1 MAESTAPVDYYQ
13 VLQDQVSERIVG
25 GLASWHK
32 MRGTETKQ
40 DTATAPLDLLKEEIN
55 KSVSESMDFAATNG
69 GGTLANMFTDAVAT
83 TVDPKLGDAGN
94 LYRTRGVDFT
104 SVVGKEIKNSLQ
116 FTSSKNAG
124 LTEKELT
131 ETGSLLPNESGQDT
145 LFRADP
151 IANGLANKISSVMGK
166 TKSLSGIV
174 TDMHTPDYD
183 TSDILKEHN
192 KNVIM
197 SSDLFKVIEDKAYIM
212 SRLTGD
218 PVNDGPLLAAIVT
231 QQEMRAR
238 AAALAKRGV
247 DPYAVSQFNPVLVES
262 ISRGSSKFKSAAEY
276 LARHERDLSILID
289 GACLL
294 PGMGILGNAGKMAY
308 TGYGVMEAKAL
319 GAIAKGSPLG
329 KVFSA
334 KAMSNMVKL
343 IEADYALSSA
353 LSSKRIAIN
362 AFELGMFKAGE
373 QVGGKYFDSPM
384 LGGITGATIAMPAF
398 LIGNGILNLA
408 KLTAEGK
415 GVYKELIAQKL
426 AAAPLHAKLT
436 IAQLKGQ
443 TQYMGELGKAVTQ
456 ILDESWAMAQKIN
469 TLPAADAK
477 LLAAASMANPNRI
490 ASNRML
496 RMGIALEQKEVMQ
509 LIEKEYAG
517 LMKSKFGAEDVLVN
531 KSFQEAITFHE
542 LSRITGL
549 FDRSRIGTRYEIQG
563 IGSPLE
569 AIGEEIVVTQKAFT
583 MGADDAALAAR
594 IKNNEFLIEPIS
606 DLGKQVK
613 DFQLFNDNI
622 GRNLVFNLLKDDSRF
637 VQYTNPDGSLKAA
650 PEVVME
656 AVSKE
661 APQIAKTW
669 DRLTK
674 TVLTNTSK
682 NEFYGINVNG
692 VSFHDIWER
701 GKHLGN
707 DIFMPKSHTFRG
719 NKSMMSDLVYNDEN
733 LSRIALGLRNDLDKA
748 YKSIYKP
755 LSKDQREV
763 VNDILYQAN
772 LFDKK
777 VEING
782 STIMVDGTVHAVD
795 PKVADALKAHNLM
808 TDYMFQ
814 LTNAKQISG
823 LASEGFLID
832 SITKDIVKIKPNK
845 RPKKVDLTAAKE
857 KLSEG
862 ISPEMES
869 LKTAFEDAAG
879 VATVLRYKGGKI
891 HSTEVMPMDTVNSRF
906 RKLSNKDTVV
916 DKVEY
921 YSPIMYNQPLRV
933 FAISGEGANA
943 EVRLVAT
950 AATKARAERV
960 IDKLRVNIATK
971 KEGFAGINPETLT
984 VVHTGNG
991 LNFIA
996 SGKGIYDLAKSTS
1009 HVDFANMKAK
1019 LTESIKK
1026 LPKEEQEQ
1034 ILQQVDAIFTATR
1047 NAAYN
1052 TKGYAKERTARV
1064 LGESLNGPAPTY
1076 PVQEAM
1082 DGHIARFANDFIKSE
1097 ERRYLTD
1104 KFLATYGD
1112 YLDDPLDWASKVR
1125 ATDSGLKH
1133 EINVVQRQLKT
1144 IMGYMHPLERVR
1156 LDSINRFSDWAS
1168 GKGAFGDLTSKFMEK
1183 ITPTWVHLPQEI
1195 KKVTGSALLGML
1207 NVSSGV
1213 VQAAGALTA
1222 IGKFG
1227 VDDSRVFM
1235 QEFLAWYTG
1244 TGLKRASKVFGKDIV
1259 LSKEVATLHNVVKRT
1274 KIIEDANM
1282 ANIFN
1287 ISNEHLGA
1295 RGMLDKFESWSGA
1308 FLAEGER
1315 INRVVALF
1323 AERKNL
1329 MREIA
1334 AGKGVAL
1341 DGGKLSKFEI
1351 DNSQRYFETLAA
1363 RASDTSIAMNK
1374 TRNPEAFKDMPGV
1387 ALQFRQYPMYWL
1399 DMFTH
1404 TLNSSQKASYL
1415 GLQTLMFGI
1424 HAIPFAGDMGQ
1435 MYSAITGKPNFYE
1448 SVWGDTANYMYESDW
1463 NTKSDG
1469 SKRFSLQG
1477 LYSMGNGLGGVASNR
1492 MGHAM
1497 LLGQTL
1503 ASAEKGIMQ
1512 TIPAWVTI
1520 GNALNGIMNIKTAYK
1535 AEVLTS
1541 STAGLELAGMLPLFS
1556 RVFKGERAWEQ
1567 GVYTD
1572 RTGKNV
1578 LVDLSKYEA
1587 IQLAAG
1593 FTPERIALVNQQ
1605 SRIIQGIKE
1614 HTVTSAEVLATTVLK
1629 DMRMSYKGGEFDE
1642 EGKQRWQLALALAQK
1657 QAHDYK
1663 NDIRGNLFI
1672 QTYVKTIL
1680 KGLASVNMDKPT
1692 MTLLS
1697 GMAVGA
1703 MEETKLALSAK
1714 KSTVAADKENK

>member
-1 MAESTAPVDYYQ
+1 MAEPTAPVDYYQ
-13 VLQDQVSERIVG
+13 QLQDQVSERIVG

-40 DTATAPLDLLKEEIN
+40 TDPAPLDLLKNEIN
-55 KSVSESMDFAATNG
+55 KSISESSTFAGANS
-69 GGTLANMFTDAVAT
+69 GGTLGNLFTDAVAT
-83 TVDPKLGDAGN
+83 TIDPKLGDAGN

-104 SVVGKEIKNSLQ
+104 STVGKEVKKSLQ
-116 FTSSKNAG
+116 FSSRSNV
-124 LTEKELT
+124 ELSQA
-131 ETGSLLPNESGQDT
+131 ELIEAGSLLPTESGFQSI
-145 LFRADP
+145 LRVDP
-151 IANGLANKISSVMGK
+151 IATGLANKISEVMKK
-166 TKSLSGIV
+166 TTKIDSLDSAYIPESEDLIAGIKKRNI
-174 TDMHTPDYD
+174 D
-183 TSDILKEHN
+183 T
-192 KNVIM
+192 IM
-197 SSDLFKVIEDKAYIM
+197 SSDLYKVIEDKAYVM

-218 PVNDGPLLAAIVT
+218 PINDGPLLGAIVA

-238 AAALAKRGV
+238 GAALAKRGV
-247 DPYAVSQFNPVLVES
+247 DPYVVSQFNPVLVES
-262 ISRGSSKFKSAAEY
+262 IARGSSQFSSVSEY
-276 LARHERDLSILID
+276 MKKNERDLSILID

-294 PGMGILGNAGKMAY
+294 PGTGILGNSGKMAY
-308 TGYGVMEAKAL
+308 AGYGALEAKAL
-319 GAIAKGSPLG
+319 GAITRGSKLG
-329 KVFSA
+329 DVFSA
-334 KAMSNMVKL
+334 KAMSNMAKL
-343 IEADYALSSA
+343 IDADYALSSA
-353 LSSKRIAIN
+353 LRSERIAIN
-362 AFELGMFKAGE
+362 AFELSMFKAGE
-373 QVGGKYFDSPM
+373 HVGKEYFDSPM
-384 LGGITGATIAMPAF
+384 LGGMAGATLAMPAF
-398 LIGNGILNLA
+398 LMGTGILNLA

-415 GVYKELIAQKL
+415 GVYKDLIAQKL

-436 IAQLKGQ
+436 ISQLKGQ
-443 TQYMGELGKAVTQ
+443 TEYMGELGKAVTK
-456 ILDESWAMAQKIN
+456 ILDESWVMAQKIN
-469 TLPAADAK
+469 ALPAADAK
-477 LLAAASMANPNRI
+477 LLAAASMVNPNRI

-531 KSFQEAITFHE
+531 KSFQEAVTFHE

-549 FDRSRIGTRYEIQG
+549 FDRSRIGTQYEIQG

-569 AIGEEIVVTQKAFT
+569 GIGEELVVTQKAFT

-594 IKNNEFLIEPIS
+594 IKNNEFLVEPIS

-613 DFQLFNDNI
+613 DFQLVNENI
-622 GRNLVFNLLKDDSRF
+622 GRNLVFNLLKDDTRF
-637 VQYTNPDGSLKAA
+637 VQHFNADGSLKSA
-650 PEVVME
+650 PEVVMAE
-656 AVSKE
+656 VAKE
-661 APQIAKTW
+661 APQIANTW

-707 DIFMPKSHTFRG
+707 DILMPKSHTFRK
-719 NKSMMSDLVYNDEN
+719 NSSMMNDLVYNDEN

-748 YKSIYKP
+748 YKTIYKP

-763 VNDILYQAN
+763 VNDVLYQAN

-782 STIMVDGTVHAVD
+782 STIKVGDTVHAVD

-814 LTNAKQISG
+814 LTNAKQISS

-845 RPKKVDLTAAKE
+845 RPKKADLTAAKE

-869 LKTAFEDAAG
+869 LKTTFEDAAG
-879 VATVLRYKGGKI
+879 VATVQRYRGGKI

-921 YSPIMYNQPLRV
+921 YSPIMYSQPFRV

-943 EVRLVAT
+943 EMRLVAT

-984 VVHTGNG
+984 AVHTGNG
-991 LNFIA
+991 LNFMA
-996 SGKGIYDLAKSTS
+996 SGKGVYDLAKSTS

-1082 DGHIARFANDFIKSE
+1082 DRHIARFANDFIKSE
-1097 ERRYLTD
+1097 ERRYLVD

-1112 YLDDPLDWASKVR
+1112 YLDDPLDWASKIR

-1144 IMGYMHPLERVR
+1144 IMGYMHPLERIR

-1168 GKGAFGDLTSKFMEK
+1168 GKGAFGDLTSKFMER

-1195 KKVTGSALLGML
+1195 KKLTGAALLGMMNL
-1207 NVSSGV
+1207 SSGV
-1213 VQAAGALTA
+1213 VQGVGILTA
-1222 IGKFG
+1222 LGKYPL
-1227 VDDSRVFM
+1227 DSHLFM
-1235 QEFLAWYTG
+1235 QDFITWYAG
-1244 TGLKRASKVFGKDIV
+1244 TGLKKVSKLVGQEVV
-1259 LSKEVATLHNVVKRT
+1259 LTKEAATLHNIVKRT

-1295 RGMLDKFESWSGA
+1295 RGVLDKFESFSGSL
-1308 FLAEGER
+1308 LAEGER
-1315 INRVVALF
+1315 INRTVALF
-1323 AERKNL
+1323 AERRNL
-1329 MREIA
+1329 MREIE

-1363 RASDTSIAMNK
+1363 RTSDTSIVMNK
-1374 TRNPEAFKDMPGV
+1374 TRNPEAFKDIPGV

-1415 GLQTLMFGI
+1415 GLQTLMFGR

-1435 MYSAITGKPNFYE
+1435 MYSSITGKPNFFE

-1469 SKRFSLQG
+1469 SKRFSLQA
-1477 LYSMGNGLGGVASNR
+1477 LYSLGNGLGGAASNR

-1541 STAGLELAGMLPLFS
+1541 TTAGLELAGMLPLFS

-1572 RTGKNV
+1572 RSGKNV

-1587 IQLAAG
+1587 LQLAAG
-1593 FTPERIALVNQQ
+1593 FTPERIALVGQQ

-1614 HTVTSAEVLATTVLK
+1614 HTVTSAETLATSVLK

-1692 MTLLS
+1692 MTILS

-1714 KSTVAADKENK
+1714 KTEKKEIN